1 MLGQNKSTRDGFE
14 GSGSSSPSARRRAVS
29 ERLRRLFRTLR
40 FRFSLTLVFALSLVV
55 VGCFETQEGEQFYG
69 TVSAPQT
76 QEFRW
81 SDGGLPRVFD
91 PARAA
96 APPDTDVVRAL
107 FEGLTDYDPVTLRAV
122 PAVASRWES
131 AEDGRQ
137 WTFHLRRDALW
148 SNGDGVTSR
157 DFVRSWQRT
166 LRLGDGAPHARLLE
180 NIEGAQAL
188 VTPPA
193 AGRQDAGGLTTD
205 STPSTAA
212 ADGVAGEQVKA
223 ETSREP
229 PPPVFGA
236 VALDAYTLRVNL
248 LRPDRNFPAL
258 VAHPVFRPYH
268 ELNPASDLNALQS
281 EQQSAGGGEA
291 GLSIVTNGAFN
302 LSELRGESV
311 VLERAKNY
319 WDSASVKLERVLFV
333 AGKDAE
339 GALAAYH
346 AGEVDAV
353 TNASFESLA
362 LKLLKPYKDFRRET
376 FGALTYY
383 QFNTARPPF
392 DDPRVREA
400 LAISL
405 DLERLSADTLGGATE
420 PARRFLPFGAEDAG
434 QPKQGSESVGEPEDA
449 AVRDAERESHVA
461 RPAPL
466 AHDVGRARRLL
477 AEAGYPGGEKFPR
490 IRLII
495 NRNEQQRIV
504 AQEIARTWRS
514 ALGVETDVVVRNW
527 EEYEALV
534 KAGDFDVARKSV
546 VMQSVDEESNMLALF
561 GEDVPVPEPTPSQ
574 VAETPAPDAPND
586 ASAERQSPGASDAP
600 PAARSLAPPMLTEA
614 QALRELPAIPI
625 YFASS
630 YALVK
635 PYVNGFET
643 NLLDAPSLK
652 NVSLD
657 TSWKSPEPRT
667 LRIARVEKR

>member
-1 MLGQNKSTRDGFE
+1 ML
-14 GSGSSSPSARRRAVS
+14 V
-29 ERLRRLFRTLR
+29 L
-40 FRFSLTLVFALSLVV
+40 ALALLGG
-55 VGCFETQEGEQFYG
+55 GCFETEEGEQFYG
-69 TVSAPQT
+69 RVTVPQT

-81 SDGGLPRVFD
+81 SNGGLPRVFD

-107 FEGLTDYDPVTLRAV
+107 FEGLTDYDPATLKAV

-131 AEDGRQ
+131 AEDGRS

-148 SNGDGVTSR
+148 SNGDEVTSR

-166 LRLGDGAPHARLLE
+166 LRLGESAPHAKLLA

-188 VTPPA
+188 VSSPA
-193 AGRQDAGGLTTD
+193 VGRQDAGGLT
-205 STPSTAA
+205 SPTPPTEA
-212 ADGVAGEQVKA
+212 ADVEAGEQVRA
-223 ETSREP
+223 EASREM

-268 ELNPASDLNALQS
+268 ELSPASDLNALQS

-302 LSELRGESV
+302 LSELRSESV

-319 WDSASVKLERVLFV
+319 WDSASVKLERVRFV

-339 GALAAYH
+339 DALAAYH

-420 PARRFLPFGAEDAG
+420 PARRFLPFGVDEAG
-434 QPKQGSESVGEPEDA
+434 QPKPEGGSVGEPEDA
-449 AVRDAERESHVA
+449 ATREAEEVGRSE
-461 RPAPL
+461 RPTPV

-490 IRLII
+490 IRLVI

-514 ALGVETDVVVRNW
+514 ALGVETEVVVRNW

-534 KAGDFDVARKSV
+534 KAGDFDVVRKSV

-561 GEDVPVPEPTPSQ
+561 GEDEPVPE
-574 VAETPAPDAPND
+574 ETPLHPGESPATDTANESST
-586 ASAERQSPGASDAP
+586 AGQSPGAANAP
-600 PAARSLAPPMLTEA
+600 PAARSLAPPTRTEA
-614 QALRELPAIPI
+614 QALRELRAVPI

-652 NVSLD
+652 NVSLE
-657 TSWKSPEPRT
+657 TSWKPPAPGT
-667 LRIARVEKR
+667 LRIASVEKR